1 MKEKCEHCGKYNCIC
16 NESKKDGK
24 HDHEHYEKEIHAH
37 DHNHEHNHNHN
48 HGHNHNH
55 EHGCCGHCHSGHDE
69 HHHGTE
75 NSKIN
80 VFKYIASV
88 ILFLVSIFIVPE
100 NLKIIT
106 FAITILLAGL
116 ETLVT
121 GIKNIFKLDFEETT
135 LMAIAII
142 AAFILGE
149 YTESA
154 MVVLLARIGEFLE
167 DRTLSK
173 SQKSVREISEIK
185 ENNANLIIDDS
196 NNTEKV
202 SASEIKVGDKILIKP
217 GERVPLDCIV
227 LSGKTKIDT
236 SVITGESDLRKVEKG
251 NKILSGSINSNGAII
266 CQVEKNLENST
277 ASQIVNLVNEAITNK
292 GKMENFITK
301 FSRIYTPIVM
311 IIALIIAILPATL
324 GVYTYKIWIKRS
336 LIFLVAS
343 CPCSIVISIPLAMF
357 AGVGVMAKRG
367 LLVKGTKHI
376 ESLAKADVVC
386 FDKTGTLTTGKKEV
400 NTFNIT
406 EGFNKHEVIKYMVS
420 LESLSNHPVSY
431 AILNF
436 AKDIQKESVENY
448 KEISGKGLYGE
459 IDGKELLLGNSKL
472 LDEYD
477 IKKEKENKGTLYLV
491 INKKV
496 AAILSLKEEVEE
508 GNKDIVKAL
517 DKCGI
522 KKSIMLTGDNKIEAE
537 EIGNELGIKE
547 IYSELL
553 PAEKQTKIKELKK
566 DSKVIFVGDG
576 INDGPVLATSDFGIS
591 MGKGTEIANNVSDSI
606 LISNKISII
615 PECIKDAKKTMGIVK
630 FNIAFSLIV
639 KFIVLAL
646 GVVGIAPMWS
656 AVIADTGVSSLTILN
671 AIRVYRK

>member
-16 NESKKDGK
+16 NNKEEI
-24 HDHEHYEKEIHAH
+24 HNHEKCHHHHYEEN
-37 DHNHEHNHNHN
+37 HNHEHS
-48 HGHNHNH
+48 HGHNHSH
-55 EHGCCGHCHSGHDE
+55 EHGCCGHCHSEHE
-69 HHHGTE
+69 HHHG
-75 NSKIN
+75 NNKSSKVSIIM
-80 VFKYIASV
+80 YIASI

-100 NLKIIT
+100 NLKTIT
-106 FAITILLAGL
+106 FAITILLAGI
-116 ETLVT
+116 ETIVT
-121 GIKNIFKLDFEETT
+121 GVKNIFKLNFEETT

-142 AAFILGE
+142 AAFVLGE
-149 YTESA
+149 YVESA

-202 SASEIKVGDKILIKP
+202 YASNIKVGNKILIKP

-227 LSGKTKIDT
+227 LSGETKIDT
-236 SVITGESDLRKVEKG
+236 SVITGESELRKVKKG
-251 NKILSGSINSNGAII
+251 DEILSGSINSNGAII
-266 CQVEKNLENST
+266 CEVQKDLENST

-292 GKMENFITK
+292 GKAENFITK

-357 AGVGVMAKRG
+357 AGVGSMAKRG

-376 ESLAKADVVC
+376 ESLAKADVIC
-386 FDKTGTLTTGKKEV
+386 FDKTGTLTTGKKEIS
-400 NTFNIT
+400 TFNIT
-406 EGFNKHEVIKYMVS
+406 EGFNKQEVIRYMVS

-472 LDEYD
+472 LEEYN
-477 IKKEKENKGTLYLV
+477 IEKEKENNGTLYLV

-508 GNKDIVKAL
+508 GNKDIVKEL

-615 PECIKDAKKTMGIVK
+615 PECIKDAQKTMGIVK

-646 GVVGIAPMWS
+646 GIVGIAPMWS

>member
-16 NESKKDGK
+16 NESRKNGK
-24 HDHEHYEKEIHAH
+24 HNHEHHEKEIHAH
-37 DHNHEHNHNHN
+37 DHNHEHNHN

-106 FAITILLAGL
+106 FAITILLSGL

-266 CQVEKNLENST
+266 CEVEKNLENST

-292 GKMENFITK
+292 GKTENFITK

-436 AKDIQKESVENY
+436 AKNIQKESVENY

-477 IKKEKENKGTLYLV
+477 IEKEKENKGTLYLV